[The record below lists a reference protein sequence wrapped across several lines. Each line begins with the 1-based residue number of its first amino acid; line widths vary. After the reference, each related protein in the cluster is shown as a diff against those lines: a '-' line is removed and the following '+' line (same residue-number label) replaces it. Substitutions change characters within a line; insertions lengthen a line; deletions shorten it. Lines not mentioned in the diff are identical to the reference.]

1 MACETQNANRTVI
14 DREIGLQGSLDEDQH
29 ARLLA
34 ISESGIPDVLGDSG
48 APEAFVRSSLV
59 AGDNSKRYAR
69 DRTNAVARPR
79 LVRLVLSR
87 QRRTP

>member
-1 MACETQNANRTVI
+1 MAWETQNANRTVI
-14 DREIGLQGSLDEDQH
+14 DHEIGLQGSLD

-48 APEAFVRSSLV
+48 TPEAFVRSSLV
-59 AGDNSKRYAR
+59 AGDNSNRYAVTR
-69 DRTNAVARPR
+69 DRTNAVARLR